1 MQECTSLSSR
11 SSSRPLPRTAR
22 RSTPPTPRPSP
33 SMFGSS
39 VEIRSIDLLD
49 TYSEDSSPSQQT
61 LDRDDSSTPRP
72 SLSELLRVCQ
82 VVVVPFVVADGLAIA
97 CLREQLHLLQA
108 EADQH
113 APDGG
118 PDGALHRS
126 HAAGPPRPGPLH
138 GDLPSPPSLRAAP
151 LPRPSVG
158 RDTSLP
164 VGPLPPSSSLFL
176 PLQGPLSHPLAH
188 RPLSLSE
195 CRPCFR
201 RAEFHGLLLLPWL
214 LVPSEPRGESS
225 RPLPS
230 SLPILSQSKDLLR
243 CVPRL

>member
-1 MQECTSLSSR
+1 
-11 SSSRPLPRTAR
+11 
-22 RSTPPTPRPSP
+22 
-33 SMFGSS
+33 MFGSS

-61 LDRDDSSTPRP
+61 LDRDDSSAPRP

-97 CLREQLHLLQA
+97 RLREQLHLLQA

-138 GDLPSPPSLRAAP
+138 GDLPSPPSLCAAP
-151 LPRPSVG
+151 LPRHSVG
-158 RDTSLP
+158 YDTSLP
-164 VGPLPPSSSLFL
+164 VGPLPPPPSLFL

-195 CRPCFR
+195 CRSCFR

-214 LVPSEPRGESS
+214 LVPGEPRGESS

-230 SLPILSQSKDLLR
+230 SLPILSQSKNLLR